1 MANPEQ
7 LAQLVED
14 PSKIPLAVEEML
26 RWVTPIKN
34 MARTALVD
42 IELRGVTIPAGDEI
56 LLVYPSGNRD
66 EEVFD
71 DPERFDISRTPND
84 HIAFGFGT
92 HFCLGNQLARMELRC
107 MLEQIVARMPDLHR
121 VGETPVKRRD
131 ANFVSGIESLEI
143 EFTPGPRVGAGPA

>member
-7 LAQLVED
+7 LALLVED

-56 LLVYPSGNRD
+56 LLLYPSGNRD

-107 MLEQIVARMPDLHR
+107 MLEQIVTRMPDLHR
-121 VGETPVKRRD
+121 VDTAPVKRRD
-131 ANFVSGIESLEI
+131 ANFVSGIESLDI